1 MSLHVHVLTTWYKC
15 SALLCLPVSFFSLLL
30 CWLCLIKSLVD
41 PGWCCSFFPDAL
53 LYLRMCCPCLCWAH
67 LWACCGSRHSI
78 PWLSAGESLCQGQQP
93 CTSWQ
98 IEFLWSS
105 TESTTLSLPRNSRSD
120 QVGVRLRVIFKSK
133 SWELCLSFCFPGWT
147 SSLIQ
152 KIL

>member
-1 MSLHVHVLTTWYKC
+1 MFSTPVSPSFILFAIVLAGYAWSRAWWTL
-15 SALLCLPVSFFSLLL
+15 AAVAVFFQCLPVAE
-30 CWLCLIKSLVD
+30 
-41 PGWCCSFFPDAL
+41 AL
-53 LYLRMCCPCLCWAH
+53 LYQECAAPCVLCWAH

-93 CTSWQ
+93 CNCWQ

-105 TESTTLSLPRNSRSD
+105 SESTALSLARNSRSGW
-120 QVGVRLRVIFKSK
+120 VGVRLRVIFKSK
-133 SWELCLSFCFPGWT
+133 SWGLCLSFCFPGWT